1 MNNPKEKGL
10 KPFQLLT
17 IGYIGIT
24 LVTAFLLM
32 LPFAA
37 KTPGDETMLDIF
49 FAAFAAVSTSGLTAV
64 DTASHYTLFGQI
76 VILCVIQLCG
86 IGYMFFISL
95 ALLGAFG
102 KVSLESK
109 MILKETMN
117 TSSLS
122 DTTRLLRAAI
132 VFTLVFEAA
141 GAVVLF
147 FVWVGEYGPAE
158 AAYHA
163 VFHSVSAFATAGYS
177 SFEGGIARY
186 AGNPL
191 VTTVISALSIAGG
204 IGFVV
209 LYNLKHFFLPK
220 RGESRLLT
228 THTKF
233 VLCMTAVVIFSGTVL
248 YYLSE
253 AEFSGFGIKAA
264 SEAFFQA
271 MAASTTV
278 GFSTVNLSGLSE
290 TTLFILALLMFIGAS
305 PGSTGGGIKTTTFG
319 IVAAFT
325 YCNLKERAEINI
337 MKREIRAETAKK
349 AVSIMMISMFIVFIS
364 AFILSFLEQ
373 NVGFF
378 KLLVESV
385 AAFSAGGLSAG
396 ITSSLTPASKVLL
409 MATMFAGRVGPITLG
424 LLMSGSGKE
433 SKIKYPDAGV
443 MVG

>member
-1 MNNPKEKGL
+1 MNKPVEKGF
-10 KPFQLLT
+10 KPFQILT
-17 IGYIGIT
+17 FGYIGIT
-24 LVTAFLLM
+24 LLTALLLM
-32 LPFAA
+32 LPFAV
-37 KTPGDETMLDIF
+37 KDPGAESLFDIF
-49 FAAFAAVSTSGLTAV
+49 FAAFAAVSTSGLTPY
-64 DTASHYTLFGQI
+64 DTATHYTLFGQV

-122 DTTRLLRAAI
+122 DTTRLLRAAVI
-132 VFTLVFEAA
+132 FTMVFEAA

-147 FVWVGEYGPAE
+147 FAWVGEYGPAE

-163 VFHSVSAFATAGYS
+163 VYHSVSAFATAGYS

-186 AGNPL
+186 SGNP
-191 VTTVISALSIAGG
+191 VVITVISVLSIAGG

-220 RGESRLLT
+220 RGENSFLT
-228 THTKF
+228 THTKY
-233 VLCMTAVVIFSGTVL
+233 VLAMTAFIMAVGFVL

-253 AEFSGFGIKAA
+253 AKVAGFGIKTA
-264 SEAFFQA
+264 SEAFFQV

-278 GFSTVNLSGLSE
+278 GFSTVELSGLRE
-290 TTLFILALLMFIGAS
+290 TTLFLIAMLMFVGAS

-319 IVAAFT
+319 IVTAFT
-325 YCNLKERAEINI
+325 YFNLKEKAEINI
-337 MKREIRAETAKK
+337 MKREIRSETAKR
-349 AVSIMMISMFIVFIS
+349 AVSIMAISMFIVLLS
-364 AFILSFLEQ
+364 AFILSFLEDA
-373 NVGFF
+373 GFF

-396 ITSSLTPASKVLL
+396 ITSSLTPGGKVVL
-409 MATMFAGRVGPITLG
+409 MATMFAGRVGPITFG
-424 LLMSGSGKE
+424 LLMAGGGKE
-433 SKIKYPDAGV
+433 SAIKYPDAGV